1 MESPQVKPIEDAI
14 KKLQIALNKINTI
27 DLTGLL
33 NTRFEIR
40 QRKIS
45 IELSSFI
52 GALKRQLI
60 PIQNRAE
67 KLKAIKNHVTMLEK
81 ELNVSL

>member
-14 KKLQIALNKINTI
+14 NELQIALNKINSV
-27 DLTGLL
+27 DLTRLL
-33 NTRFEIR
+33 NPRFEIR
-40 QRKIS
+40 QCKIS
-45 IELSSFI
+45 IELNSFI

-67 KLKAIKNHVTMLEK
+67 RLKAMKNHIAMLEK
-81 ELNVSL
+81 ELNISA